1 MTEVSKAGDVN
12 TATNPA
18 RESSQWAA
26 VSQWVTDSA
35 KQGSATN
42 SPSDSP
48 NGAIKQTEG
57 NLPNIS
63 IENSKDGAPGGGGHS
78 AGDSQDA
85 QQEGQDGQGKKKLD
99 AEPEGQSG
107 GQGQQGG
114 QGVHEN
120 QTPSGSSGKGK
131 PGCAEEGEQTQTGGQ
146 GNRSHPTKH

>member
-12 TATNPA
+12 AATNPA
-18 RESSQWAA
+18 GDSSPWAA

-42 SPSDSP
+42 SSSDSP

-78 AGDSQDA
+78 ADDSQDA
-85 QQEGQDGQGKKKLD
+85 QQEGQDGQGRKKLE
-99 AEPEGQSG
+99 AVPKGEGT
-107 GQGQQGG
+107 GQGQQGAPG
-114 QGVHEN
+114 PHEG
-120 QTPSGSSGKGK
+120 QTPSGSSEKGK
-131 PGCAEEGEQTQTGGQ
+131 PGCAEEGEQTGGQ
-146 GNRSHPTKH
+146 GNKPHPTKH